1 MDKAMGRMVLVGGT
15 ALYVAMGVLALMTYM
30 WNVEFFSFVT
40 LGIALQIAVALP
52 VVAALLGR
60 MKIPTVSYVK
70 WLLALTVALSVSGA
84 LGVPSGSSR
93 TFPAVDSLKAKAEA
107 IEADDLGGREKLELA
122 IELAELNSD
131 DEDGQQVIKD
141 KIAKVDD
148 SISKEDRKEAK
159 REIAVLRAKARL
171 AAVGGE
177 ARQMAIFSA
186 EKRSGVMLLAA
197 FIMFAGAWM
206 LSRHDD

>member
-70 WLLALTVALSVSGA
+70 WLLALTVALSASGA

-93 TFPAVDSLKAKAEA
+93 IFPAVDSLKAKAEA

-148 SISKEDRKEAK
+148 SISKKDRKEAK

-186 EKRSGVMLLAA
+186 EKRSGLMLLAA

>member
-1 MDKAMGRMVLVGGT
+1 MDKAMGRMVLIGGT
-15 ALYVAMGVLALMTYM
+15 VLYVAMGVLALLTYM

-40 LGIALQIAVALP
+40 LGIALQVAVALP
-52 VVAALLGR
+52 VIAALLGR

-70 WLLALTVALSVSGA
+70 WLLALAVALSVSGA

-93 TFPAVDSLKAKAEA
+93 TFPTVDNLKAKAEA
-107 IEADDLGGREKLELA
+107 IEADELGGREKLELA

-131 DEDGQQVIKD
+131 DEDGQKVIKD
-141 KIAKVDD
+141 KIEKVDD
-148 SISKEDRKEAK
+148 GISKEDRKEAK

-171 AAVGGE
+171 ASVGSE
-177 ARQMAIFSA
+177 ARQLAVFSA
-186 EKRSGVMLLAA
+186 EKRSGIMLLAA

-206 LSRHDD
+206 LSRSDD